1 MTWIPNGRKLM
12 PTRRKR
18 KPMMKKM
25 MRNMRFIFKGP
36 TVKRR
41 SWTLNS
47 ASTNLALDPEHR
59 IVEDVVVVADAVADV
74 DAVVV
79 TVANAETVAT
89 VETAVNVVVVASVPL
104 PPRPL
109 LK

>member
-1 MTWIPNGRKLM
+1 
-12 PTRRKR
+12 
-18 KPMMKKM
+18 MK
-25 MRNMRFIFKGP
+25 FIFKGP

-79 TVANAETVAT
+79 TVANAEIVKIAETVAT
-89 VETAVNVVVVASVPL
+89 VETAVNVVVVASAE
-104 PPRPL
+104 
-109 LK
+109 

>member
-1 MTWIPNGRKLM
+1 
-12 PTRRKR
+12 
-18 KPMMKKM
+18 
-25 MRNMRFIFKGP
+25 MRFIFKGP

-59 IVEDVVVVADAVADV
+59 IVEDVVVVVADAVVDV

-79 TVANAETVAT
+79 TVVNAEIVKIAETVAT
-89 VETAVNVVVVASVPL
+89 VETAVNVVVVASAE
-104 PPRPL
+104 
-109 LK
+109 

>member
-1 MTWIPNGRKLM
+1 
-12 PTRRKR
+12 
-18 KPMMKKM
+18 
-25 MRNMRFIFKGP
+25 MRFIFKGP

-59 IVEDVVVVADAVADV
+59 IVEDVVVVVADAAVDV

-79 TVANAETVAT
+79 TVVNAEIGKIAETVAT
-89 VETAVNVVVVASVPL
+89 VETAVNVVVVASAE
-104 PPRPL
+104 
-109 LK
+109 